1 LPEVTI
7 GNRLEQNNAQQKM
20 RQEMSLR
27 ERAKSNPYV
36 ASTLLGGLGSAGLL

>member
-1 LPEVTI
+1 MFK
-7 GNRLEQNNAQQKM
+7 LEKKVNPRISQQ
-20 RQEMSLR
+20 QIDLR

>member
-1 LPEVTI
+1 MFK
-7 GNRLEQNNAQQKM
+7 LEKKLTQEKISQQ
-20 RQEMSLR
+20 QIDLR